1 MAVKLLISDFD
12 GTLVDTFEANYL
24 AYRQAFSECGINLT
38 KECYRKC
45 FGFRFDRFMNA
56 VGIVDIGLRETICRK
71 KCDCYPEY
79 FEHLR
84 VNEPLLDF
92 LRAFRRSG
100 GLTAIASTAREQ
112 NLRNALRHIGAENH
126 FNLILAG
133 ENVSKGKPD
142 PEIYLTVLESLGVS
156 PREAVVFE
164 DSDVGFRAAEAAGIE
179 YIKVYSLY
187 FDNGN

>member
-1 MAVKLLISDFD
+1 MS
-12 GTLVDTFEANYL
+12 
-24 AYRQAFSECGINLT
+24 Q
-38 KECYRKC
+38 
-45 FGFRFDRFMNA
+45 
-56 VGIVDIGLRETICRK
+56 

-179 YIKVYSLY
+179 YIKVNSLY